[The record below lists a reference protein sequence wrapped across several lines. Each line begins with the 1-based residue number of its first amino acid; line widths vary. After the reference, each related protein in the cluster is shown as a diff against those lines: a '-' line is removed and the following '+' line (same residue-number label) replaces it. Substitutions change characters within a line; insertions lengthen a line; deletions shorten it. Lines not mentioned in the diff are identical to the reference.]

1 MGIATALRAFH
12 QVAEAGSFS
21 AAARAGS
28 VSQPTLSA
36 QVKGLEATYGVALFD
51 RRGRGARLTPLGQSL
66 HAITARLLAAEE
78 EARALLAGAA
88 TLTRGHLRIAADSAS
103 HVMPILAR
111 IRERHEGLTFSLAIG
126 NSSDVIG
133 RVLDHHAD
141 VAVTARRSSD
151 PRLHSR
157 LLRADRLVLFVRDD
171 HAMARAGSVPI
182 AALAAQDLVIRERGS
197 ITREVFE
204 ARLSEAG
211 IRPRALLEVQSREAV
226 REAVLAG
233 FGIGVSFEA
242 ELPAQ
247 PGLARVL
254 VADADLAVAEYVVCL
269 EERRRLPLV
278 RAFLAAGVA
287 PALSPGGSAARP
299 PG

>member
-1 MGIATALRAFH
+1 MDRMALATLLHAFH

-21 AAARAGS
+21 AAARAGG

-36 QVKGLEATYGVALFD
+36 QVKALEATYGVALFD
-51 RRGRGARLTPLGQSL
+51 RRGRGAGLTPLGQGL
-66 HAITARLLAAEE
+66 HAVTARFVAAEE
-78 EARALLAGAA
+78 EARAVLAGAA

-111 IRERHEGLTFSLAIG
+111 MRERHEGLTFSLSIG

-141 VAVTARRSSD
+141 VAVTARRSFD

-157 LLRADRLVLFVRDD
+157 LLSEDRLVLFVADG
-171 HAMARAGSVPI
+171 HALAGATAVPL
-182 AALAAQDLVIRERGS
+182 AALASQDLVIRERGS

-204 ARLSEAG
+204 ARLAESG
-211 IRPRALLEVQSREAV
+211 IRPHALLEVESREAV

-233 FGIGVSFEA
+233 FGVGVTFEA

-247 PGLARVL
+247 PGLKRVW
-254 VADADLAVAEYVVCL
+254 VSDADLAVAEYVVCL
-269 EERRRLPLV
+269 EERQRLPLV
-278 RAFLAAGVA
+278 RAFLGAGRA
-287 PALSPGGSAARP
+287 PAR
-299 PG
+299 

>member
-1 MGIATALRAFH
+1 MNPTLLRAFH
-12 QVAEAGSFS
+12 LVAEAGSFS
-21 AAARAGS
+21 AAARAGG

-36 QVKGLEATYGVALFD
+36 QVKQLEATYGVALFD
-51 RRGRGARLTPLGQSL
+51 RKGRGVGLTPLGQSL
-66 HAITARLLAAEE
+66 HAVTARLFAAEE

-111 IRERHEGLTFSLAIG
+111 MKSRHTGLTFSLSIG

-157 LLRADRLVLFVRDD
+157 LLREDRLVLFVRAD
-171 HAMARAGSVPI
+171 HALAGADRAPI
-182 AALAAQDLVIRERGS
+182 AALSGQELVIRERGS

-211 IRPRALLEVQSREAV
+211 VRPRALLEVQSREAV

-233 FGIGVSFEA
+233 FGVGVVFES
-242 ELPAQ
+242 ELPDQ
-247 PGLARVL
+247 PGLARVA
-254 VADADLAVAEYVVCL
+254 VADADLGVAEYVVCL

-278 RAFLAAGVA
+278 RAFLAAGA
-287 PALSPGGSAARP
+287 PARA
-299 PG
+299 